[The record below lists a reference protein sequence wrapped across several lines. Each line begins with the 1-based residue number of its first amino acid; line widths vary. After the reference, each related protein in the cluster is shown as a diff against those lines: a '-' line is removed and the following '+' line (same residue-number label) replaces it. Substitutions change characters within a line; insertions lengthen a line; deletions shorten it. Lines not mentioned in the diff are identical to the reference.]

1 MQRTYTPTVIW
12 CAIARASIFARF
24 DLLNRNTSKVTQ
36 EIPVPSGCWACHFL
50 PRGKKVTGPTYWGS
64 KYFFRN
70 FWCVEIQEVKP
81 GENESP
87 CNGAST
93 DFCFRTLPT
102 NWRGAINRT
111 SSFSLKKKIP
121 ETQRFNNHK
130 ILKKTAQNSICMRT
144 ATSYG
149 HNTAKKNR
157 GSSMTFPE
165 IYSFFPFL
173 EKTSIWTSMSLI

>member
-1 MQRTYTPTVIW
+1 MRDCKSVHIHQLSPLESQHIKSYE
-12 CAIARASIFARF
+12 
-24 DLLNRNTSKVTQ
+24 RNTGSLTTLGL
-36 EIPVPSGCWACHFL
+36 SLSTTWS
-50 PRGKKVTGPTYWGS
+50 KVTGPTYWGS
-64 KYFFRN
+64 GYFPRN
-70 FWCVEIQEVKP
+70 FWCVAIQEVKP

-93 DFCFRTLPT
+93 GFCFRTLPAK
-102 NWRGAINRT
+102 WRGAINKT
-111 SSFSLKKKIP
+111 SLFSLGKKIP